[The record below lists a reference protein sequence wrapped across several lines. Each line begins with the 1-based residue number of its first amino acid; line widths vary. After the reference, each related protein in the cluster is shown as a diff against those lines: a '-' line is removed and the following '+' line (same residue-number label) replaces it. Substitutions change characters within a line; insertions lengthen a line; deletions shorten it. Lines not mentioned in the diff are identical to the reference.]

1 MWSSELVLVRTG
13 VCLWKRGSVS
23 YNISMRAFKGLADRA
38 ADEGVWVT
46 LSSPTCFRMLAPTR
60 FHDNRALRRSPC

>member
-1 MWSSELVLVRTG
+1 M
-13 VCLWKRGSVS
+13 LWKQDSVS

-38 ADEGVWVT
+38 ADEAVWVT

-60 FHDNRALRRSPC
+60 FHDSRASRRPPY